1 MSPTFLRRLDEFRG
15 ALGCPLVVLSG
26 YRSPN
31 HSLEEH
37 KAKPGTHAQGIA
49 ADLRMPDGIIMR
61 KAVALALKMQ
71 FNGIGVNKGS
81 LHLDDRDAHPVMWG
95 YKA

>member
-1 MSPTFLRRLDEFRG
+1 
-15 ALGCPLVVLSG
+15 
-26 YRSPN
+26 
-31 HSLEEH
+31 
-37 KAKPGTHAQGIA
+37 
-49 ADLRMPDGIIMR
+49 
-61 KAVALALKMQ
+61 LALKMQ